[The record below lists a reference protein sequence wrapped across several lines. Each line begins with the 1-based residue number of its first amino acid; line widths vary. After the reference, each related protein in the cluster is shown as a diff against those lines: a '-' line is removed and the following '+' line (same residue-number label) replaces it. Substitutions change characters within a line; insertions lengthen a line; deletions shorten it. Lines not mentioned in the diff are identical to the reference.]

1 MRSSWGLQENFRL
14 TTIAVS
20 AWRRQIYLTK
30 IKIQNLKF
38 SWRTTDSVG
47 SVEAITIFMK
57 RKIYDVEKT
66 GDSWSVVGRDNQRA
80 SAVTSTKD
88 EAVSRAAQLGNNN
101 GYAQVVIRKADGTIQ
116 SERTYGKDPNPP
128 KG

>member
-1 MRSSWGLQENFRL
+1 M
-14 TTIAVS
+14 IAVS

-38 SWRTTDSVG
+38 SWRTADSVG

-66 GDSWSVVGRDNQRA
+66 GDSWSVVGRGSQRA

-101 GYAQVVIRKADGTIQ
+101 GFAQVVIRKTDGTIQ